1 MSGTLFTHDYLAQGV
16 RATADWRDAQAR
28 VPAFHEALNA
38 AFAAVAKPAGE
49 VEAQIELRIV
59 QPVLE
64 ALGWKG
70 LYTVQARIDQ
80 KGRKNVPDYLFF
92 ATPEDHAKADAQSNH
107 GDRYRHAIALGDAK
121 AWSISLD
128 KRGGGAGLDE
138 APTGQLLR
146 YMDAASAASDRRVL
160 WGLLTNGR
168 IWRLYYQ
175 DARSRLDDYFEVDLE
190 WALERPG
197 AQGDL
202 LPARDP
208 DTKPADLLTLF
219 LLFFEREA
227 FLPGAGGRTRHQVAL
242 EEGKRWEAR
251 IRDDL
256 SEVVFDKVF
265 PGLIR
270 AIVAADR
277 QSRVEDPVYQ
287 AEVREAALTVLY
299 RLLFALYAED
309 RDLLPTRSDRFD
321 DYSLSLLRDEVHT
334 RTQDLDALSPK
345 VGPMWSKTRDLF
357 RLIDEGDDDLG
368 VPPYNGGLFAQERS
382 PLLERITVPD
392 RTFAPLLHLLSHVD
406 GKRVNYRDLSVREL
420 GSIYE
425 RLLEHEPVADPAAEQ
440 GVDVR
445 LSVFARKGSGSY
457 YTPDV
462 LVKLIIERTLT
473 PLAEEAEA
481 AFVAALQALP
491 SRADPDTVRAELDH
505 KDPARRILSFK
516 VVDPAMGS
524 GHFLVSLVD
533 WLAER
538 ALLADDE
545 ATRLAHDAGH
555 DWSSPA
561 TREIAALRAAVR
573 KEAVDNGWAVSEA
586 QLSDANLIKRS
597 VLKRCVYGVDKNPMA
612 VELAKV
618 ALWLHTFTAG
628 APLSFLDHHLR
639 CGDSLFGERVHDVLE
654 ALQKRGSLLIAQAV
668 VGAQTSVKAMER
680 IEGLSD
686 ARLEDVKES
695 ERSFADVTHATG
707 PLCSF
712 LDLWHAVRWLKPTG
726 DDLRAW
732 HGFLDG
738 QFGDPLTIAAG
749 MAEPN
754 RPRDLP
760 ADATLD
766 WLDRAEETA
775 DQPDLLGAG
784 ASTLDYLRLMR
795 LLARAR
801 DLVAEQRFLHWQVA
815 FPGVWTNWGSSAPQG
830 GFDAVIGNPPW
841 DRMKMQEVEW
851 FAERAPTVARQARA
865 ADRKAAVARL
875 AETGD
880 PLAVQYARARDAAE
894 TAMRIARDGAF
905 PLLSRGDINLYSL
918 FVERAQSLIGPKGIA
933 GLLVPSG
940 IASDLTAS
948 AFFKSVSTAGR
959 VLTLFDFENRRGEGR
974 EHFFPAV
981 DSRFKFCAFIV
992 GGNKRVAQAALCGFF
1007 LTDAPEDDDPR
1018 LFHMAA
1024 ADFARVNPNTG
1035 TAPIFRS
1042 ARDAE
1047 LTRAVYGRLPVL
1059 VDRSSGEEMRAW
1071 PVRYQRMFDMTND
1084 SGLFWTRARLEK
1096 EGAYETGGG
1105 RWSKADQTWS
1115 PLFAGRMIQHF
1126 NHRAA
1131 GVEVNEAN
1139 LHNAANS
1146 DRSDETAL
1154 ADPGF
1159 MPEPQYWVADSDI
1172 DWPYPSEWGFAFRDI
1187 ARSTDVRT
1195 MIGTIVPKAGFGNKA
1210 PLIVPTDMDAWCKS
1224 GPFLAGNL
1232 SALAFDFV
1240 TRSKVQST
1248 AVNWFIVEQLP
1259 VVPPAAYDRHF
1270 GARTAAEIVRDHVV
1284 KLSYTAH
1291 DLAPFAR
1298 DMGWVEADETVKPP
1312 HPWDETERRLM
1323 RARLDALYFILYG
1336 LTEPEDVRHVLS
1348 TFPIVRRKDIAEHG
1362 VYLTEV
1368 LILWFM
1374 KALLAGDPDRD
1385 PPVAD
1390 LIAQARKAA

>member
-1 MSGTLFTHDYLAQGV
+1 MSGSLFTHDYLALGV
-16 RATADWRDAQAR
+16 RATAEWRDAQAR
-28 VPAFHEALNA
+28 VPEFREALNA
-38 AFAAVAKPAGE
+38 AFGAVAKPAGE

-107 GDRYRHAIALGDAK
+107 ADRYRHAIALGDAK

-208 DTKPADLLTLF
+208 DTTPADLLTLF

-256 SEVVFDKVF
+256 SEVVFGKVF
-265 PGLIR
+265 PGLVR

-277 QSRVEDPVYQ
+277 QAEVNDSAYL

-309 RDLLPTRSDRFD
+309 RDLLPTNSDRFD
-321 DYSLSLLRDEVHT
+321 DYSLSLLRNEVDT
-334 RTQDLDALSPK
+334 RTRDLDALSPK
-345 VGPMWSKTRDLF
+345 VGPMWNKTRDLF

-368 VPPYNGGLFAQERS
+368 VPPYNGGLFAQDRS

-481 AFVAALQALP
+481 AFVAALKALP
-491 SRADPDTVRAELDH
+491 ARADLDTVRAELDD

-561 TREIAALRAAVR
+561 TREIAALRDAVR
-573 KEAVDNGWAVSEA
+573 KEAADNGWAVSET

-680 IEGLSD
+680 IEALSD

-707 PLCSF
+707 PLCRF
-712 LDLWHAVRWLKPTG
+712 LDLWHAVRWLKPAG

-738 QFGDPLTIAAG
+738 QFGDPLAIAARD
-749 MAEPN
+749 AEPN

-760 ADATLD
+760 ADATID
-766 WLDRAEETA
+766 WLERAEETA

-784 ASTLDYLRLMR
+784 ASTLDYLRLVR

-801 DLVAEQRFLHWQVA
+801 ELAEEQRFLHWQVA

-865 ADRKAAVARL
+865 ADRKAAVAKL

-880 PLAVQYARARDAAE
+880 ALAGQYARARDAAE

-918 FVERAQSLIGPKGIA
+918 FVERAQSLIGSRGIA

-959 VLTLFDFENRRGEGR
+959 VLTLFDFENGSMAGGPA
-974 EHFFPAV
+974 FPSV
-981 DSRFKFCAFIV
+981 HRSFKFCAFIV
-992 GGNKRVAQAALCGFF
+992 GGIRRTAEAALCGFF
-1007 LTDAPEDDDPR
+1007 LTDAPEDEDPR
-1018 LFHMAA
+1018 LFRMAA
-1024 ADFARVNPNTG
+1024 ADFVRVNPNTG

-1047 LTRAVYGRLPVL
+1047 LTRAVYARLPVL
-1059 VDRSSGEEMRAW
+1059 VDRSSGEEVRAW
-1071 PVRYQRMFDMTND
+1071 PVRYSTMFHMTND
-1084 SGLFWTRARLEK
+1084 SGLFWTRARLEA
-1096 EGAYETGGG
+1096 EGAYETASA
-1105 RWSKADQTWS
+1105 RWSLGQRDWVPLYEGKMFDFYDHRASEVEVDTERLFRPGQPVAVDASRKADPS
-1115 PLFAGRMIQHF
+1115 FSIAGQYFVEKSELPPYSFGWVSSFKDVTASTNNRTMVSAICPFVGF
-1126 NHRAA
+1126 NHKAPIWINESADA
-1131 GVEVNEAN
+1131 GVAVS
-1139 LHNAANS
+1139 LAANS
-1146 DRSDETAL
+1146 NSIPFDYILRNKL
-1154 ADPGF
+1154 N
-1159 MPEPQYWVADSDI
+1159 
-1172 DWPYPSEWGFAFRDI
+1172 
-1187 ARSTDVRT
+1187 
-1195 MIGTIVPKAGFGNKA
+1195 GTSLVLF
-1210 PLIVPTDMDAWCKS
+1210 LI
-1224 GPFLAGNL
+1224 
-1232 SALAFDFV
+1232 
-1240 TRSKVQST
+1240 
-1248 AVNWFIVEQLP
+1248 EQLP
-1259 VVPPAAYDRHF
+1259 VVPPAAYERRF
-1270 GARTAAEIVRDHVV
+1270 GAKTAAEIVRDHVV

-1298 DMGWVEADETVKPP
+1298 DMGWVEADGTVRPP
-1312 HPWDETERRLM
+1312 HQWDEDERRLL

-1336 LTEPEDVRHVLS
+1336 LTDPDDVRHVLS
-1348 TFPIVRRKDIAEHG
+1348 TFPIVRRKDVAEHG

-1374 KALLAGDPDRD
+1374 KALQAGDPDRD

>member
-1 MSGTLFTHDYLAQGV
+1 MSGSLFTHDYLAQGV

-28 VPAFHEALNA
+28 VPAFRAALDA
-38 AFAAVAKPAGE
+38 AFGAVANPAGE

-92 ATPEDHAKADAQSNH
+92 ATPEDHAKADAQTNH
-107 GDRYRHAIALGDAK
+107 ADRYRHAIALGDAK

-202 LPARDP
+202 LPSRDP

-277 QSRVEDPVYQ
+277 QSRVEDPAYL

-334 RTQDLDALSPK
+334 RVRDLDALSPK
-345 VGPMWSKTRDLF
+345 VGPMWGKTRDLF

-368 VPPYNGGLFAQERS
+368 VPPYNGGLFAQDRS

-392 RTFAPLLHLLSHVD
+392 RAFAPLLHLLSHVD

-425 RLLEHEPVADPAAEQ
+425 RLLEHEPVADPPAEQ

-473 PLAEEAEA
+473 PLAEKAEA

-491 SRADPDTVRAELDH
+491 PKADPDTVRAELDH

-561 TREIAALRAAVR
+561 TLEIAALRAAVR
-573 KEAVDNGWAVSEA
+573 KEAEDNGWAVSEA

-639 CGDSLFGERVHDVLE
+639 CGDSLFGERVYDVLK
-654 ALQKRGSLLIAQAV
+654 ALEKRGSLLIAQAV
-668 VGAQTSVKAMER
+668 ISAQTSVTAMEK

-712 LDLWHAVRWLKPTG
+712 LDLWHAVRWLKPKG

-749 MAEPN
+749 TAEPN

-784 ASTLDYLRLMR
+784 ASTLDYLRLVR

-815 FPGVWTNWGSSAPQG
+815 FPGVWTNWASSAPQG

-865 ADRKAAVARL
+865 ADRKAAIARL

-894 TAMRIARDGAF
+894 TAMRLAREGGWY
-905 PLLSRGDINLYSL
+905 PMLSRGDINLYSL
-918 FVERAQSLIGPKGIA
+918 FIERAQWLLAPHGIS
-933 GLLVPSG
+933 GLLTPSTIMSG
-940 IASDLTAS
+940 RDSASFLEAAFFGRRLCAALEFFNRRIDGTLWFESVYWRFRFCALVIGGPAFCTDNPAFTFYYRGTAAPEKSDLIDLDEATIRS
-948 AFFKSVSTAGR
+948 LSPEFFALPMFANESDAR
-959 VLTLFDFENRRGEGR
+959 
-974 EHFFPAV
+974 
-981 DSRFKFCAFIV
+981 I
-992 GGNKRVAQAALCGFF
+992 AAKVMS
-1007 LTDAPEDDDPR
+1007 DK
-1018 LFHMAA
+1018 
-1024 ADFARVNPNTG
+1024 
-1035 TAPIFRS
+1035 
-1042 ARDAE
+1042 E
-1047 LTRAVYGRLPVL
+1047 LTRFGDLGL
-1059 VDRSSGEEMRAW
+1059 I
-1071 PVRYQRMFDMTND
+1071 YQRMFDMGND
-1084 SGLFWTRARLEK
+1084 SDLFHNIDEMEK
-1096 EGAYETGGG
+1096 TGAYPIDCG
-1105 RWSKADQTWS
+1105 RWIRADTTYDR
-1115 PLFAGRMIQHF
+1115 LFEGKMVQAF
-1126 NHRAA
+1126 DHRAA
-1131 GVEVNEAN
+1131 SVVSADDKTFRTADAEETSEADHQSAVFIAAPRFYVSNLSSRWRNNSDWALSIKDITSVTNTRTAIAAIIPRVGAGHSLPIFVLGDDVSLETAVTAVAN
-1139 LHNAANS
+1139 LNS
-1146 DRSDETAL
+1146 IPLDYICRFRVQTNHLTWGILRSL
-1154 ADPGF
+1154 P
-1159 MPEPQYWVADSDI
+1159 
-1172 DWPYPSEWGFAFRDI
+1172 
-1187 ARSTDVRT
+1187 
-1195 MIGTIVPKAGFGNKA
+1195 MIGRSAYNRCFG
-1210 PLIVPTDMDAWCKS
+1210 
-1224 GPFLAGNL
+1224 
-1232 SALAFDFV
+1232 
-1240 TRSKVQST
+1240 SKV
-1248 AVNWFIVEQLP
+1248 
-1259 VVPPAAYDRHF
+1259 
-1270 GARTAAEIVRDHVV
+1270 AAEIVRDHVV
-1284 KLSYTAH
+1284 RLSYTAH

-1298 DMGWVEADETVKPP
+1298 DMGWVEADGTVKAP
-1312 HPWDETERRLM
+1312 HPWDEAERRLL

-1336 LTEPEDVRHVLS
+1336 LTDPDDVRHVLS